1 MKSLWKRA
9 LVTGTAGI
17 ALAGGVGLATASPA
31 AAAEG
36 NVLQCNT
43 WIADNVA
50 YGNCYNPG
58 TQLHAFS
65 VRAIC
70 GWSADAY
77 SNWVYVTPGTS
88 SSIGI
93 GCGAPWSTGVG
104 GVAIEYGG

>member
-1 MKSLWKRA
+1 MKILWKRA

-31 AAAEG
+31 AAAEP
-36 NVLQCNT
+36 NVLQCST
-43 WIADNVA
+43 WIENNVA
-50 YGNCYNPG
+50 YGKCYNPG

-70 GWSADAY
+70 GWAPDAY
-77 SNWVYVTPGTS
+77 SNWVYATPGNTH
-88 SSIGI
+88 SIGI
-93 GCGAPWSTGVG
+93 GCGPLSTGVG

>member
-31 AAAEG
+31 AAAAAAEP
-36 NVLQCNT
+36 NVLQCST
-43 WIADNVA
+43 WIENNVA
-50 YGNCYNPG
+50 YGKCYNPG

-70 GWSADAY
+70 GWAPTLTRIGYMRRRATPTASVSAA
-77 SNWVYVTPGTS
+77 
-88 SSIGI
+88 
-93 GCGAPWSTGVG
+93 AR
-104 GVAIEYGG
+104 

>member
-9 LVTGTAGI
+9 LVAGTAGI
-17 ALAGGVGLATASPA
+17 ALAGGIGLATASP

-43 WIADNVA
+43 WIANDLA
-50 YGNCYNPG
+50 HGNCYNPG

-70 GWSADAY
+70 GLSIDRY
-77 SNWVYVTPGTS
+77 SNWVYVSPGTS
-88 SSIGI
+88 SSIAV
-93 GCGAPWSTGVG
+93 GCSGPITTGVG